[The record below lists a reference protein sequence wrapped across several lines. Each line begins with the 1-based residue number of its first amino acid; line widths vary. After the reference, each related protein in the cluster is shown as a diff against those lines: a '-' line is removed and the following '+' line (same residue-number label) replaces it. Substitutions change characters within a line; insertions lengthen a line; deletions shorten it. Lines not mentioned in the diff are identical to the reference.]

1 MKNVWAITKKE
12 FMTYFNA
19 PVAYIVITAFLVL
32 VNWLFFRGV
41 FMAGQANLRPF
52 FGMLPWLFLLFI
64 PAITMR
70 LWAEEKKLGT
80 LELIMT
86 LPVKDIEVVIGKYLA
101 SFGFLLVAIL
111 LTLSIPFTIMYL
123 GEPDL
128 GPIIGGYLGVIFLGG
143 AYLAIGFY
151 FSSLT
156 EDQIVAFILSAAFS
170 SVFLILGQ
178 DFVLYNMPSFLV
190 PVLRYLGLANHFDSI
205 GRGVIDSRDV
215 LYYLSVIF
223 FFLFLNIRSLESR
236 KWK

>member
-1 MKNVWAITKKE
+1 MRNIWAITKKE
-12 FMTYFNA
+12 FLIYFNS
-19 PVAYIVITAFLVL
+19 PIAYIVITAFLVL
-32 VNWLFFRGV
+32 ANWLFFRGV
-41 FMAGQANLRPF
+41 FVANQASMRAF
-52 FGMLPWLFLLFI
+52 FGLLPWLFLLFI

-70 LWAEEKKLGT
+70 LWSEEKKLGT
-80 LELIMT
+80 LEVLLT
-86 LPVKDIEVVIGKYLA
+86 LPVKDFEVIIGKYLA
-101 SFGFLLVAIL
+101 SFGLLLVTIF
-111 LTLSIPFTIMYL
+111 LTLSIPLTIAYL
-123 GEPDL
+123 GDPDW
-128 GPIIGGYLGVIFLGG
+128 GPIIGGYLGIIFLGG

-170 SVFLILGQ
+170 AIFLIIGQ

-190 PVLRYLGLANHFDSI
+190 PILRYLGLANHFDSI

-215 LYYLSVIF
+215 IYYLSVIF